1 MSGIPLLG
9 GMRTAIANVHLDGD
23 ANVVYQSNDGFSD
36 TLTVNGTGDFT
47 HTLSHNIA
55 TAKQCIVA
63 TLVGSGGF
71 PSGFISYTQVSDSQ
85 IQIKVYD
92 AGGSPSDGAGYSIMV
107 AQKQ

>member
-9 GMRTAIANVHLDGD
+9 GMRTAIANVHLDSD

-55 TAKQCIVA
+55 VAKQCIVA
-63 TLVGSGGF
+63 TLVGTDAF
-71 PSGFISYTQVSDSQ
+71 PGGFISYRQVSDSQ
-85 IQIKVYD
+85 IRINVFKAD
-92 AGGSPSDGAGYSIMV
+92 GSASDGAGYSIMV